1 MLAKFIYKKIK
12 KVNKDKKVMVKVQE
26 NKDNITIF
34 EN

>member
-12 KVNKDKKVMVKVQE
+12 KVYKEKKVMVKVQE